1 VITLDVVEGDVLT
14 LQQELVR
21 MRRRIERLVTLLR
34 LLVVLLKVSGFSL
47 AHNRIADGTRKQAL
61 LQGIERSRKVLPLR
75 VVLSVLKLSPSR
87 YHAWKHA
94 APCGLE
100 DRASCPHGMPQQL
113 TEAEVEAIRQMV
125 TSEEYRHVPT
135 VLNRL

>member
-100 DRASCPHGMPQQL
+100 DRASCPQGMPQQL